1 MKPRILEVRTKI
13 LKKNDEIAR
22 ALRTRFADLGIYVI
36 NVVSSPG
43 AGKTEL
49 LSKLMEQLSNDGL
62 SVVAVVGDLATEND
76 ADRLAESGCKTE
88 QILTGTMCH
97 LEADMVENSLTA
109 FDLEA
114 TDVLIIEN
122 VGNLVCP
129 QGYDLGEDLRM
140 LFFPSTEGE
149 DKPLKYPTLIN
160 TCDMVVLTKMDI
172 ADAVEF
178 DTDLAKRNCDD
189 ARPGVA
195 IFETSARTLAGVPEL
210 ASALKTRIT
219 NKIANQSANQLT

>member
-22 ALRTRFADLGIYVI
+22 ALRDRFAELGVYVI

-49 LSKLMEQLSNDGL
+49 LTSVMTTLRERGL
-62 SVVAVVGDLATEND
+62 SVAAVVGDLATEND
-76 ADRLAESGCKTE
+76 AERLGESGCKAK

-97 LEADMVENSLTA
+97 LEADMVEQA
-109 FDLEA
+109 VEEFDLEA
-114 TDVLIIEN
+114 TDLLFIEN

-129 QGYDLGEDLRM
+129 QGFDLGEDLRM
-140 LFFPSTEGE
+140 LLFPSTEGE

-160 TCDMVVLTKMDI
+160 TCDLVVLSKMDL
-172 ADAVEF
+172 AGPVEF
-178 DTDLAKRNCDD
+178 DTRLARANCES
-189 ARPGVA
+189 ARPGVP
-195 IFETSARTLAGVPEL
+195 IIETSARTGDGIQALADFLAAHIENKNTKGV
-210 ASALKTRIT
+210 ASL
-219 NKIANQSANQLT
+219 

>member
-22 ALRTRFADLGIYVI
+22 DLRARFAQQGVFVI

-49 LSKLMEQLSNDGL
+49 LARLMTELTARGL
-62 SVVAVVGDLATEND
+62 QVAAVVGDLATEND
-76 ADRLAESGCKTE
+76 AERLAASGCPAQ

-97 LEADMVENSLTA
+97 LEADMVENALAA
-109 FDLEA
+109 FDLDK
-114 TDVLIIEN
+114 TDILFIEN

-129 QGYDLGEDLRM
+129 QSFDLGEDLRV
-140 LFFPSTEGE
+140 LLFPSTEGE

-160 TCDMVVLTKMDI
+160 TCDLVLFSKMDI
-172 ADAVEF
+172 ATAVEF
-178 DTDLAKRNCDD
+178 DIDLARKNCAR

-195 IFETSARTLAGVPEL
+195 ILETSARTGIGLPEL
-210 ASALKTRIT
+210 ADLLLQKCTAKRDEKAQTP
-219 NKIANQSANQLT
+219 A